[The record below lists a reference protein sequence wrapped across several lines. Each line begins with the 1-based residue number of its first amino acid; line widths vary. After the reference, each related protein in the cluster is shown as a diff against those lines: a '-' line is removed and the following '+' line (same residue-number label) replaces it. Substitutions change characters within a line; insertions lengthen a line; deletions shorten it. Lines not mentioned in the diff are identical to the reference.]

1 MDESSSRLISET
13 LWKEVAA
20 VPREGLP
27 TEAAISYY
35 AKDLLCL
42 KKGDTLVCDASVS
55 TISSGASSGP
65 LLLALHKKGVKVYSQ
80 AALHAKVACIGRSVL
95 VGSAN
100 SSSNS
105 ENTLVEAA
113 VLSQDRGL
121 YAQVFSFVNQLAQ
134 PVALLNSD
142 QLTELANIPVLQDQ
156 RPLKPSKPVVNV
168 EGLSQAWWLSTG
180 PRTEKLTNELAPQEK
195 KGLRVAK
202 KLAPDFDSSE
212 LEPISWPIRFPVA
225 KNTKPGDRVIQAHAS
240 KKGDGSTCMVY
251 APAVIVHV
259 EQGPTHVIIYLKSL
273 HPEVDPL
280 ALDYVEKVTK
290 TFARKL
296 TVKSARKL
304 NDEEFSKIEDL
315 F

>member
-13 LWKEVAA
+13 LWNEVAA
-20 VPREGLP
+20 VPRERLP

-35 AKDLLCL
+35 SKDLLCL
-42 KKGDTLVCDASVS
+42 KNGDTLVCDASVG

-80 AALHAKVACIGRSVL
+80 ATLHAKVACIGRSVL

-113 VLSQDRGL
+113 VLSKDRGL

-134 PVALLNSD
+134 PVALLTSD
-142 QLTELANIPVLQDQ
+142 QLTELANIPVFQDQ
-156 RPLKPSKPVVNV
+156 RPFKPSKPVVNV
-168 EGLSQAWWLSTG
+168 VGLSQVWWLSTS
-180 PRTEKLTNELAPQEK
+180 PRTEKLTNELAPQEQ

-202 KLAPDFDSSE
+202 KLAPDFGLSE

-225 KNTKPGDRVIQAHAS
+225 KNTKPGDRVIQAYTS
-240 KKGDGSTCMVY
+240 KKDGGSTCMVF

-259 EQGPTHVIIYLKSL
+259 ERGPTHVIIYLKSL
-273 HPEVDPL
+273 HPEVAPL
-280 ALDYVEKVTK
+280 ALDYVEKVTE
-290 TFARKL
+290 TFTRKL
-296 TVKSARKL
+296 TVKSARRL
-304 NDEEFSKIEDL
+304 NNEEFSKIEDL